1 MALFFICLFFC
12 HFLLYNDIGDSMK
25 KIFIL
30 FTIMFMLT
38 GCGKSTYDEVN
49 YSELNNMIENK
60 EDFILFIGSSTC
72 SACGAYEITLNDII
86 KEYNVDVKYID
97 ISKLS
102 DEEEGSL
109 ISKFPISGTPTT
121 VFITEGEE
129 EDTHNRIDGNA
140 RNSKIVEK
148 FKENG
153 YIKD

>member
-1 MALFFICLFFC
+1 
-12 HFLLYNDIGDSMK
+12 
-25 KIFIL
+25 
-30 FTIMFMLT
+30 
-38 GCGKSTYDEVN
+38 
-49 YSELNNMIENK
+49 MIENK
-60 EDFILFIGSSTC
+60 EDFILCMGSGTC
-72 SACGAYEITLNDII
+72 SACGAYEITFNDII

-109 ISKFPISGTPTT
+109 TSKFPISGTPTT
-121 VFITEGEE
+121 VFITDGEE

>member
-1 MALFFICLFFC
+1 
-12 HFLLYNDIGDSMK
+12 MK
-25 KIFIL
+25 KILIL
-30 FTIMFMLT
+30 ITIMFMLT
-38 GCGKSTYDEVN
+38 GCGKTTYDEVS
-49 YSELNNMIENK
+49 YSDLNNMIDNK

-72 SACGAYEITLNDII
+72 SACTAYKVTLNDII

-97 ISKLS
+97 LSKLS
-102 DEEEGSL
+102 KEEQSELTSE
-109 ISKFPISGTPTT
+109 FPISGTPTT
-121 VFITEGEE
+121 VIDIRIADGKE